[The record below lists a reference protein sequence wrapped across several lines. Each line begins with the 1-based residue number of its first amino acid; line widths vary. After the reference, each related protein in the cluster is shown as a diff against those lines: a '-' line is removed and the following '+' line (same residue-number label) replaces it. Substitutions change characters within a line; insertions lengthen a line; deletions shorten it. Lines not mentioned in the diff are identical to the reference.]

1 MSKNDLNYWYCI
13 YLYQKYVQSDELLAL
28 KNKMSHSLDIRG
40 LRRYNI
46 DTELRGVLTLTHIYY
61 NLYSTENKDIFVCE
75 FVNKVLT

>member
-13 YLYQKYVQSDELLAL
+13 YLYQKYVQSDELLAQ

-46 DTELRGVLTLTHIYY
+46 DTELMGVLTPIHIYY
-61 NLYSTENKDIFVCE
+61 NLYSIENKDIFICE
-75 FVNKVLT
+75 FVNKMLT